1 LVVSKNV
8 LTLCFADD
16 DSVSVLNVGKYF
28 AASYLCRLFLLS
40 IVALLLSLSRLCI
53 SIIASVP

>member
-1 LVVSKNV
+1 V

-53 SIIASVP
+53 SIIASVS